1 MSDVEHMVGR
11 ARDLARQAGEE
22 ARRSTAIDTSTT
34 AVLLD
39 LAASV
44 EGLADAVVALAA
56 RD

>member
-1 MSDVEHMVGR
+1 MDEVEEVIAR
-11 ARDLARQAGEE
+11 ARDLARRADHE
-22 ARRSTAIDTSTT
+22 ARRSTGIDTATT

-44 EGLADAVVALAA
+44 ESLADAVAVLAA